1 MALAGRFGPLE
12 IADLTPTDE
21 QLGRGSDATVYR
33 VVWRGA
39 SYAGKQLHNF
49 HLDDQKCVDSFILE
63 CTKWSQLKHP
73 NIVKF
78 VGVYSKGDSPIPML
92 IMEKMDTSLWLHL
105 QRHSKEQFTTE
116 SKTSVLCQVTE
127 ALVYL
132 HSRSPPL
139 IHCDVSPNNILLN
152 CETLEAKLSDFGMT
166 RTAAYAQATIKSSVK
181 GTQAFIAPEAQ
192 IVPPQN
198 DEKRDI
204 FSFGNVVI
212 TMVTHKWP
220 HPGPATE
227 YNDKDELVAFTEFQR
242 RASHLAEFTPQD
254 NDLFRS
260 LVEKCLHNRPTKRP
274 SSEELMQYLKR
285 KQGLVEG
292 VGEFLDY
299 IGLMLPHLVVLGAVL
314 GLENFTAAVVNDPG
328 RHDTKCL
335 KILNEWLRVNP
346 GSTWTLFCEKLK
358 GAEVFSNLRSTI
370 QRDKLFA
377 TGQEVNA
384 VEPPVT
390 PPVKKPTFE
399 ERNVDCHVYKS
410 NFYRGEWVRSAI
422 ATDVATG
429 ISEKGKNY
437 KSESGAMKH
446 ARDNLRTTLKSRG
459 IISN

>member
-1 MALAGRFGPLE
+1 MAMALAGRFGPLE
-12 IADLTPTDE
+12 IVGLTLTDE

-33 VVWRGA
+33 VVLNGA

-192 IVPPQN
+192 KVSPQY

-204 FSFGNVVI
+204 FSFGNVII

-220 HPGPATE
+220 LPGPATD
-227 YNDKDELVAFTEFQR
+227 YNDKDEIVGFTEFQR

-260 LVEKCLHNRPTKRP
+260 LVEKCLENRPTKRP
-274 SSEELMQYLKR
+274 NSEELMQYMKR
-285 KQGLVEG
+285 IQGFIEDVR
-292 VGEFLDY
+292 EFVPY
-299 IGLMLPHLVVLGAVL
+299 IDSMLPHLVLLGTVLSL
-314 GLENFTAAVVNDPG
+314 KNFTDAVVNDPG
-328 RHDTKCL
+328 RHDQKCRN
-335 KILNEWLRVNP
+335 ILNEWLRVNP
-346 GSTWTLFCEKLK
+346 GSTWILFCEKLK

-370 QRDKLFA
+370 QRDKLH
-377 TGQEVNA
+377 GEVHEGKLTFLCYIALFVA
-384 VEPPVT
+384 VL
-390 PPVKKPTFE
+390 F
-399 ERNVDCHVYKS
+399 N
-410 NFYRGEWVRSAI
+410 W
-422 ATDVATG
+422 
-429 ISEKGKNY
+429 
-437 KSESGAMKH
+437 
-446 ARDNLRTTLKSRG
+446 L
-459 IISN
+459 